1 MNNILKRRPSAA
13 LVVAV
18 VALSVA
24 LSGTATA
31 ALVMTGNNIRNGT
44 IEGKDLAN
52 HTLGKKKLSKAALG
66 SLLGRT
72 GPAGAAGPQGAQ
84 GAPGP
89 AGPAGPAGS
98 STTYVDNEP
107 SSITADLTRVLEVAI
122 PPGSYTAQVNMD
134 ILIKSGFAT
143 GEGECRFRAPGGS
156 DLVLLG
162 YTGPIFMGDVAA
174 SGQLDHRWISYG
186 GAFTS
191 SAGGVVELVCK
202 SPGARLDSFHGDLTV
217 TKVGEIVQ

>member
-1 MNNILKRRPSAA
+1 MKGITKRLPSPA
-13 LVVAV
+13 LVVAI

-31 ALVMTGNNIRNGT
+31 ALMMTGNNIRNGT
-44 IEGKDLAN
+44 VTGKDLAN
-52 HTLGKKKLSKAALG
+52 RTLAKKKLSKKAIA
-66 SLLGRT
+66 SLQGRT
-72 GPAGAAGPQGAQ
+72 GPAGPQGLQGAQGAQ

-89 AGPAGPAGS
+89 AGPVGP

-107 SSITADLTRVLEVAI
+107 NSITAVQSRILEVAI

-162 YTGPIFMGDVAA
+162 YTGPIFMGDVVG
-174 SGQLDHRWISYG
+174 SGLLDHRWISYG

-191 SAGGVVELVCK
+191 ANGGVVEMVCK

-217 TKVGEIVQ
+217 TKVGEVVQ